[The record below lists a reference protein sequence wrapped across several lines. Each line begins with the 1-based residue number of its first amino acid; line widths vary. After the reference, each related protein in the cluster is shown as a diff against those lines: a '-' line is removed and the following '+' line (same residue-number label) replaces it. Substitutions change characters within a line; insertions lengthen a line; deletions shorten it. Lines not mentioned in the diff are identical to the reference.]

1 MLILDV
7 SCYRSVMSNRDWF
20 LVISLGILWGASFL
34 FVEVLLDL
42 INPFLIVYFRV
53 SVASVILVLF
63 MYLSRT
69 KFILSYKAVYNL
81 FIMAMLNNVMP
92 FLLIAYGQQTTT
104 GGLASILNANTSL
117 ITILLASIFIPYEK
131 LTFNRL
137 LGVLIGLFGI
147 IIAVGYESFS
157 TIYDDSH
164 GKFLILLATVSY
176 SFAGIWAKL
185 KLSDLPPLI
194 SATGMLTFSTVILS
208 PFAAVY
214 FYDDLMNLNFP
225 IIFYSVM
232 FALLCSVVAYFLYFK
247 ILEKT
252 GAGNLLICTIIIP
265 PASIILNSLVL
276 GQVISTSELIGLI
289 VITVGLIVLDGR
301 YKNLFL
307 NKSKIHE

>member
-1 MLILDV
+1 
-7 SCYRSVMSNRDWF
+7 MSNRDWF

-53 SVASVILVLF
+53 SIASVILVLF
-63 MYLSRT
+63 LYLSKI
-69 KFILSYKAVYNL
+69 KFKSSYKMIYNL
-81 FIMAMLNNVMP
+81 FVMALLNNVVP
-92 FLLIAYGQQTTT
+92 FLLIAYGQRTTT

-131 LTFNRL
+131 LTVNRL
-137 LGVLIGLFGI
+137 LGVLIGLLGI

-157 TIYDDSH
+157 TIYDTSY

-176 SFAGIWAKL
+176 SFAGIWAKM
-185 KLSDLPPLI
+185 KLNDVPPLI

-214 FYDDLMNLNFP
+214 FYDDLMNLNFS
-225 IIFYSVM
+225 IIFYSIM

-252 GAGNLLICTIIIP
+252 GAGNLLICTVIIP

-289 VITVGLIVLDGR
+289 VITVGLIILDGR

-307 NKSKIHE
+307 KKY

>member
-1 MLILDV
+1 MN
-7 SCYRSVMSNRDWF
+7 NRDWL
-20 LVISLGILWGASFL
+20 LVISLGMLWGASFL

-53 SVASVILVLF
+53 SVASVILVIFL
-63 MYLSRT
+63 YLART
-69 KFILSYKAVYNL
+69 KFMLSYKTVYNL
-81 FIMAMLNNVMP
+81 FIMAMLNNVVP

-131 LTFNRL
+131 LTVNRL
-137 LGVLIGLFGI
+137 FGVLIGLLGI

-157 TIYDDSH
+157 TIYEGSF

-185 KLSDLPPLI
+185 KLSDVPPLI

-214 FYDDLMNLNFP
+214 FYNDLINLNFH

-265 PASIILNSLVL
+265 PASIILNSVVL
-276 GQVISTSELIGLI
+276 GQVISKSELIGLI
-289 VITVGLIVLDGR
+289 IITVGLLTLDGR
-301 YKNLFL
+301 YRKFFL
-307 NKSKIHE
+307 NNNKIK

>member
-53 SVASVILVLF
+53 SIASVILVLYL
-63 MYLSRT
+63 YLSKT
-69 KFILSYKAVYNL
+69 KFKVTNKIVYNL
-81 FIMAMLNNVMP
+81 FIMALLNNVVP

-117 ITILLASIFIPYEK
+117 ITILLASMFISYEK
-131 LTFNRL
+131 LTVNRI

-147 IIAVGYESFS
+147 IIAVGYESFL
-157 TIYDDSH
+157 TIYDDSY

-185 KLSDLPPLI
+185 KLSDVPPLI

-208 PFAAVY
+208 PFSAIY
-214 FYDDLMNLNFP
+214 FNDDLINLNFP
-225 IIFYSVM
+225 IIFYSIM
-232 FALLCSVVAYFLYFK
+232 FAVLCSVIAYFLYFK

-265 PASIILNSLVL
+265 PASIILNSLIL
-276 GQVISTSELIGLI
+276 GQVISISELIGLMI
-289 VITVGLIVLDGR
+289 IILGLIVLDGR
-301 YKNLFL
+301 YRKLFMIN
-307 NKSKIHE
+307 NK

>member
-1 MLILDV
+1 M
-7 SCYRSVMSNRDWF
+7 MSNRDWF
-20 LVISLGILWGASFL
+20 LVFSLGILWGASFL

-53 SVASVILVLF
+53 SIASVILVLYL
-63 MYLSRT
+63 YLSKT
-69 KFILSYKAVYNL
+69 KFKVTNKIVYNL
-81 FIMAMLNNVMP
+81 FIMALLNNVVP

-117 ITILLASIFIPYEK
+117 ITILLASMFISYEK
-131 LTFNRL
+131 LTVNRI

-147 IIAVGYESFS
+147 IIAVGYESFL
-157 TIYDDSH
+157 TIYDDSY

-185 KLSDLPPLI
+185 KLSDVPPLI

-208 PFAAVY
+208 PFAAIY
-214 FYDDLMNLNFP
+214 FNDDLINLNFP
-225 IIFYSVM
+225 IIFYSIM
-232 FALLCSVVAYFLYFK
+232 FAVLCSVIAYFLYFK

-265 PASIILNSLVL
+265 PASIILNSLIL
-276 GQVISTSELIGLI
+276 GQVISISELIGLMI
-289 VITVGLIVLDGR
+289 IILGLIVLDGR
-301 YKNLFL
+301 YRKLFMIN
-307 NKSKIHE
+307 NK

>member
-1 MLILDV
+1 MN
-7 SCYRSVMSNRDWF
+7 NRDWL
-20 LVISLGILWGASFL
+20 LVISLGMLWGASFL

-53 SVASVILVLF
+53 SVASVILVIFL
-63 MYLSRT
+63 YLSRT
-69 KFILSYKAVYNL
+69 KFILSYNTVYNL
-81 FIMAMLNNVMP
+81 FIMAMLNNVVP
-92 FLLIAYGQQTTT
+92 FLLIAYGQKTTT

-131 LTFNRL
+131 LKVNRL
-137 LGVLIGLFGI
+137 FGVLIGLLGI

-157 TIYDDSH
+157 TIYEGSF

-185 KLSDLPPLI
+185 KLSDVPPLI

-214 FYDDLMNLNFP
+214 FYNDLMNLNFH

-265 PASIILNSLVL
+265 PASIILNSVVL
-276 GQVISTSELIGLI
+276 GQVISKSELIGLI
-289 VITVGLIVLDGR
+289 IITVGLLTLDGR
-301 YKNLFL
+301 YRKFFL
-307 NKSKIHE
+307 NNNKIK

>member
-1 MLILDV
+1 M
-7 SCYRSVMSNRDWF
+7 MSNRDWF
-20 LVISLGILWGASFL
+20 LVFSLGILWGASFL

-53 SVASVILVLF
+53 SIASVILVLYL
-63 MYLSRT
+63 YLSKT
-69 KFILSYKAVYNL
+69 KIKVTNKIVYNL
-81 FIMAMLNNVMP
+81 FIMALLNNVVP

-117 ITILLASIFIPYEK
+117 ITILLASMFISYEK
-131 LTFNRL
+131 LTVNRI

-147 IIAVGYESFS
+147 IIAVGYESFL
-157 TIYDDSH
+157 TIYDDSY

-185 KLSDLPPLI
+185 KLSDVPPLI

-208 PFAAVY
+208 PFAAIY
-214 FYDDLMNLNFP
+214 FNDDLINLNFP
-225 IIFYSVM
+225 IIFYSIM
-232 FALLCSVVAYFLYFK
+232 FAVLCSVIAYFLYFK

-265 PASIILNSLVL
+265 PASIILNSLIL
-276 GQVISTSELIGLI
+276 GQVISISELIGLMI
-289 VITVGLIVLDGR
+289 IILGLIVLDGR
-301 YKNLFL
+301 YRKLFMIN
-307 NKSKIHE
+307 NK

>member
-1 MLILDV
+1 M
-7 SCYRSVMSNRDWF
+7 MSNRDWF
-20 LVISLGILWGASFL
+20 LVFSLGILWGASFL

-53 SVASVILVLF
+53 SIASVILVLYL
-63 MYLSRT
+63 YLSKT
-69 KFILSYKAVYNL
+69 KFKVTNKIVYNL
-81 FIMAMLNNVMP
+81 FIMALLNNVVP

-117 ITILLASIFIPYEK
+117 ITILLASMFISYEK
-131 LTFNRL
+131 LTVNRI

-147 IIAVGYESFS
+147 IIAVGYESFL
-157 TIYDDSH
+157 TIYDDSY

-185 KLSDLPPLI
+185 KLSDVPPLI

-208 PFAAVY
+208 PFAAIY
-214 FYDDLMNLNFP
+214 FNDDLINLNFP
-225 IIFYSVM
+225 IIFYSIM
-232 FALLCSVVAYFLYFK
+232 FAVLCSVIAYFLYFK

-265 PASIILNSLVL
+265 PASIILNSLIL
-276 GQVISTSELIGLI
+276 GQVISISELIGLMI
-289 VITVGLIVLDGR
+289 ITLGLIVLDGR
-301 YKNLFL
+301 YRKLLTIN
-307 NKSKIHE
+307 NK

>member
-1 MLILDV
+1 
-7 SCYRSVMSNRDWF
+7 MSNRDWF

-53 SVASVILVLF
+53 SIASVILVLYL
-63 MYLSRT
+63 YLSKT
-69 KFILSYKAVYNL
+69 KFKVTNKIVYYL
-81 FIMAMLNNVMP
+81 FIMALLNNVVP

-117 ITILLASIFIPYEK
+117 ITILLASMFISYEK
-131 LTFNRL
+131 LTVNRL
-137 LGVLIGLFGI
+137 LGVLIGLLGI
-147 IIAVGYESFS
+147 IIAVGYGSFS
-157 TIYDDSH
+157 TFFDDSN

-185 KLSDLPPLI
+185 KLSDVPPLI

-208 PFAAVY
+208 PFAAIY
-214 FYDDLMNLNFP
+214 FYDDLINLSFP

-232 FALLCSVVAYFLYFK
+232 FALLCSVIAYFLYFK
-247 ILEKT
+247 ILENT

-276 GQVISTSELIGLI
+276 GEIISTSELIGLI
-289 VITVGLIVLDGR
+289 IITVGLIILDGR
-301 YKNLFL
+301 CRKFL
-307 NKSKIHE
+307 LHNNKIK

>member
-1 MLILDV
+1 MN
-7 SCYRSVMSNRDWF
+7 NRDWL
-20 LVISLGILWGASFL
+20 LVISLGMLWGASFL

-53 SVASVILVLF
+53 SVASVILVIFL
-63 MYLSRT
+63 YLSHT
-69 KFILSYKAVYNL
+69 KFILSYKTVYNL
-81 FIMAMLNNVMP
+81 FIMAMLNNVVP

-131 LTFNRL
+131 LTVNRL
-137 LGVLIGLFGI
+137 FGVLIGLLGI

-157 TIYDDSH
+157 TIYEGSF

-185 KLSDLPPLI
+185 KLSDVPPLI

-208 PFAAVY
+208 PFAAIY
-214 FYDDLMNLNFP
+214 FNDDLINLNFP
-225 IIFYSVM
+225 IIFYSIM
-232 FALLCSVVAYFLYFK
+232 FAVLCSVIAYFLYFK

-265 PASIILNSLVL
+265 PASIILNSLIL
-276 GQVISTSELIGLI
+276 GQVISISELIGLMI
-289 VITVGLIVLDGR
+289 IILGLIVLDGR
-301 YKNLFL
+301 YRKLFMIN
-307 NKSKIHE
+307 NK

>member
-1 MLILDV
+1 MN
-7 SCYRSVMSNRDWF
+7 NRDWL
-20 LVISLGILWGASFL
+20 LVISLGMLWGASFL

-53 SVASVILVLF
+53 SVASVILVIFL
-63 MYLSRT
+63 YLSRT
-69 KFILSYKAVYNL
+69 KFILSYKTVYNL
-81 FIMAMLNNVMP
+81 FIMAMLNNVVP

-131 LTFNRL
+131 LTVNRL
-137 LGVLIGLFGI
+137 FGVLIGLLGI

-157 TIYDDSH
+157 TIYEGSF

-185 KLSDLPPLI
+185 KLSDVPPLI

-208 PFAAVY
+208 PFAAVFY
-214 FYDDLMNLNFP
+214 FDDIINLNFP

-232 FALLCSVVAYFLYFK
+232 FAILCSVIAYFLYFK

-265 PASIILNSLVL
+265 PASIILNSLIL
-276 GQVISTSELIGLI
+276 GQVIAISELIGLMI
-289 VITVGLIVLDGR
+289 ITVGLIILDGR
-301 YKNLFL
+301 YKKFVMIR
-307 NKSKIHE
+307 NKTS

>member
-1 MLILDV
+1 M
-7 SCYRSVMSNRDWF
+7 MSNRDWF
-20 LVISLGILWGASFL
+20 LVFSLGILWGASFL

-53 SVASVILVLF
+53 SIASVILVLYL
-63 MYLSRT
+63 YLSKT
-69 KFILSYKAVYNL
+69 KFKVTNKIVYNL
-81 FIMAMLNNVMP
+81 FIMALLNNVVP

-117 ITILLASIFIPYEK
+117 ITILLASMFISYEK
-131 LTFNRL
+131 LTVNRI

-147 IIAVGYESFS
+147 IIAVGYESFL
-157 TIYDDSH
+157 TIYDESY

-185 KLSDLPPLI
+185 KLSDVPPLI

-208 PFAAVY
+208 PFAAIY
-214 FYDDLMNLNFP
+214 FNDDLINLNFP
-225 IIFYSVM
+225 IIFYSIM
-232 FALLCSVVAYFLYFK
+232 FAVLCSVIAYFLYFK

-265 PASIILNSLVL
+265 PASIILNSLIL
-276 GQVISTSELIGLI
+276 GQVISISELIGLMI
-289 VITVGLIVLDGR
+289 IILGLIVLDGR
-301 YKNLFL
+301 YRKLFMIN
-307 NKSKIHE
+307 NK

>member
-1 MLILDV
+1 MN
-7 SCYRSVMSNRDWF
+7 NRDWL
-20 LVISLGILWGASFL
+20 LVISLGMLWGASFL

-53 SVASVILVLF
+53 SVASVILVIFL
-63 MYLSRT
+63 YLART
-69 KFILSYKAVYNL
+69 KFMLSYKTVYNL
-81 FIMAMLNNVMP
+81 FIMAMLNNVVP

-131 LTFNRL
+131 LTVNRL
-137 LGVLIGLFGI
+137 FGVLIGLLGI

-157 TIYDDSH
+157 TIYEGSF

-185 KLSDLPPLI
+185 KLSDVPPLI

-208 PFAAVY
+208 PFAAIY
-214 FYDDLMNLNFP
+214 FNDDLINLNFP
-225 IIFYSVM
+225 IIFYSIM
-232 FALLCSVVAYFLYFK
+232 FAVLCSVIAYFLYFK

-265 PASIILNSLVL
+265 PASIILNSLIL
-276 GQVISTSELIGLI
+276 GQVISISELIGLMI
-289 VITVGLIVLDGR
+289 IILGLIVLDGR
-301 YKNLFL
+301 YRKLFMIN
-307 NKSKIHE
+307 NK

>member
-1 MLILDV
+1 MN
-7 SCYRSVMSNRDWF
+7 NRDWL
-20 LVISLGILWGASFL
+20 LVISLGMLWGASFL

-53 SVASVILVLF
+53 SVASVILVIFL
-63 MYLSRT
+63 YLSRT
-69 KFILSYKAVYNL
+69 KFILSYKTVYNL
-81 FIMAMLNNVMP
+81 FIMAMLNNVVP

-131 LTFNRL
+131 LTVNRL
-137 LGVLIGLFGI
+137 FGVLIGLLGI
-147 IIAVGYESFS
+147 IIAVGYESFL
-157 TIYDDSH
+157 TIYEGSF

-185 KLSDLPPLI
+185 KLSDVPPLI

-208 PFAAVY
+208 PFAAIY
-214 FYDDLMNLNFP
+214 FYNDLINLNFH

-265 PASIILNSLVL
+265 PASIILNSVVL
-276 GQVISTSELIGLI
+276 GQVISKSELIGLI
-289 VITVGLIVLDGR
+289 IITVGLLILDGR
-301 YKNLFL
+301 YKKFFL
-307 NKSKIHE
+307 KNSK

>member
-1 MLILDV
+1 M
-7 SCYRSVMSNRDWF
+7 MSNRDWF
-20 LVISLGILWGASFL
+20 LIISLGILWGASFL

-53 SVASVILVLF
+53 SIASIILVLF
-63 MYLSRT
+63 LYLSKT
-69 KFILSYKAVYNL
+69 KFKFSNKIIYNL
-81 FIMAMLNNVMP
+81 FIMALLNNVVP

-117 ITILLASIFIPYEK
+117 ITILLASMFISYEK
-131 LTFNRL
+131 LTLNRL
-137 LGVLIGLFGI
+137 FGVLVGLFGI
-147 IIAVGYESFS
+147 IIAVGYESFL
-157 TIYDDSH
+157 TIYDNNY

-176 SFAGIWAKL
+176 AFAGIWAKL

-208 PFAAVY
+208 PFAVVFY
-214 FYDDLMNLNFP
+214 YDDIINFNFP

-232 FALLCSVVAYFLYFK
+232 FAILCSVIAYFLYFK

-265 PASIILNSLVL
+265 PASIILNSLIL
-276 GQVISTSELIGLI
+276 GQVIAISELIGLMI
-289 VITVGLIVLDGR
+289 ITVGLIILDGR
-301 YKNLFL
+301 YKKFVTIR
-307 NKSKIHE
+307 NKTS

>member
-1 MLILDV
+1 MN
-7 SCYRSVMSNRDWF
+7 NRDWF

-53 SVASVILVLF
+53 SIASVILVLYL
-63 MYLSRT
+63 YLSKT
-69 KFILSYKAVYNL
+69 KFKVTNKIVYNL
-81 FIMAMLNNVMP
+81 FIMALLNNVVP

-117 ITILLASIFIPYEK
+117 ITILLASMFISYEK
-131 LTFNRL
+131 LTVNRI

-147 IIAVGYESFS
+147 IIAVGYESFL
-157 TIYDDSH
+157 TIYDESY

-185 KLSDLPPLI
+185 KLSDVPPLI

-208 PFAAVY
+208 PFAAIY
-214 FYDDLMNLNFP
+214 FNDDLINLNFP
-225 IIFYSVM
+225 IIFYSIM
-232 FALLCSVVAYFLYFK
+232 FAVLCSVIAYFLYFK

-265 PASIILNSLVL
+265 PASIILNSLIL
-276 GQVISTSELIGLI
+276 GQVISISELIGLMI
-289 VITVGLIVLDGR
+289 IILGLIVLDGR
-301 YKNLFL
+301 YRKLFMIN
-307 NKSKIHE
+307 NK

>member
-1 MLILDV
+1 M
-7 SCYRSVMSNRDWF
+7 MSNRDWF
-20 LVISLGILWGASFL
+20 LVFSLGILWGASFL

-53 SVASVILVLF
+53 SIASVILVLYL
-63 MYLSRT
+63 YLSKT
-69 KFILSYKAVYNL
+69 KFKVTNKIVYNL
-81 FIMAMLNNVMP
+81 FIMALLNNVVP

-117 ITILLASIFIPYEK
+117 ITILLASMFISYEK
-131 LTFNRL
+131 LTVNRI

-147 IIAVGYESFS
+147 IIAVGYESFL
-157 TIYDDSH
+157 TIYDDSY

-185 KLSDLPPLI
+185 KLSDVPPLI

-208 PFAAVY
+208 PFAAIY
-214 FYDDLMNLNFP
+214 FNDDLINLNFP
-225 IIFYSVM
+225 IIFYSIM
-232 FALLCSVVAYFLYFK
+232 FAVLCSVIAYFLYFK

-265 PASIILNSLVL
+265 PASIILNSLIL
-276 GQVISTSELIGLI
+276 GQVISISELIGLI
-289 VITVGLIVLDGR
+289 IITLGLIVLDGR
-301 YKNLFL
+301 YRKLLTIN
-307 NKSKIHE
+307 NK

>member
-1 MLILDV
+1 M
-7 SCYRSVMSNRDWF
+7 MSNREWF
-20 LVISLGILWGASFL
+20 LVFSLGILWGASFL

-53 SVASVILVLF
+53 SIASVILVLYL
-63 MYLSRT
+63 YLSKT
-69 KFILSYKAVYNL
+69 KFKVTNKIVYNL
-81 FIMAMLNNVMP
+81 FIMALLNNVVP

-117 ITILLASIFIPYEK
+117 ITILLASMFISYEK
-131 LTFNRL
+131 LTVNRI

-147 IIAVGYESFS
+147 IIAVGYESFL
-157 TIYDDSH
+157 TIYDDSY

-185 KLSDLPPLI
+185 KLSDVPPLI

-208 PFAAVY
+208 PFAAIY
-214 FYDDLMNLNFP
+214 FNDDLINLNFP
-225 IIFYSVM
+225 IIFYSIM
-232 FALLCSVVAYFLYFK
+232 FAVLCSVIAYFLYFK

-265 PASIILNSLVL
+265 PASIILNSLIL
-276 GQVISTSELIGLI
+276 GQVISISELIGLMI
-289 VITVGLIVLDGR
+289 IILGLIVLDGR
-301 YKNLFL
+301 YRKLFMIN
-307 NKSKIHE
+307 NK

>member
-1 MLILDV
+1 
-7 SCYRSVMSNRDWF
+7 MSNRDWF

-53 SVASVILVLF
+53 SIASVILVLYL
-63 MYLSRT
+63 YLSKT
-69 KFILSYKAVYNL
+69 KFKVTNKIVYNL
-81 FIMAMLNNVMP
+81 FIMALLNNVVP

-117 ITILLASIFIPYEK
+117 ITILLASMFISYEK
-131 LTFNRL
+131 LTVNRI

-147 IIAVGYESFS
+147 IIAVGYESFL

-185 KLSDLPPLI
+185 KLSDVPPLI

-214 FYDDLMNLNFP
+214 FYDDLMNLNFS
-225 IIFYSVM
+225 IIFYSIM

-252 GAGNLLICTIIIP
+252 GAGNLLICTVIIP

-289 VITVGLIVLDGR
+289 VITVGLIILDGR

-307 NKSKIHE
+307 NKSTKF

>member
-1 MLILDV
+1 M
-7 SCYRSVMSNRDWF
+7 MSNRDWF
-20 LVISLGILWGASFL
+20 LVFSLGILWGASFL

-53 SVASVILVLF
+53 SIASVILVLYL
-63 MYLSRT
+63 YLSKT
-69 KFILSYKAVYNL
+69 KFKVTNKIVYNL
-81 FIMAMLNNVMP
+81 FIMALLNNVVP

-117 ITILLASIFIPYEK
+117 ITILLASMFISYEK
-131 LTFNRL
+131 LTVNRI

-147 IIAVGYESFS
+147 IIAVGYESFL
-157 TIYDDSH
+157 TIYDDSY

-185 KLSDLPPLI
+185 KLSDVPPLI

-208 PFAAVY
+208 PFAAIY
-214 FYDDLMNLNFP
+214 FNDDLINLNFP
-225 IIFYSVM
+225 IIFYSIM
-232 FALLCSVVAYFLYFK
+232 FAVLCSVIAYFLYFK

-276 GQVISTSELIGLI
+276 GEIISTSELIGLI
-289 VITVGLIVLDGR
+289 IITVGLIILDGR
-301 YKNLFL
+301 YRKFL
-307 NKSKIHE
+307 LNNNKIK